1 MAQTNVRLA
10 LASYAL
16 SGNGTCG
23 FSAVALSYP
32 MSAPSD
38 FSTFVV
44 ALANDSTVAP
54 IHVEMRS
61 VWTANNGFAQTMS
74 IPLAWVSNPFGFGGT
89 SAVFPQTLA
98 VLASGKN
105 MLLPVQNF
113 VGSSLQVVVLFASN
127 TASTIVASGQI
138 SLWATQ

>member
-1 MAQTNVRLA
+1 MAQTNVRLT

-38 FSTFVV
+38 FGTFVV
-44 ALANDSTVAP
+44 TIANDSTVAP
-54 IHVEMRS
+54 LHVEFRS
-61 VWTANNGFAQTMS
+61 VWTANNGLTQTMAL
-74 IPLAWVSNPFGFGGT
+74 PLAFVSNPLGFGGT
-89 SAVFPQTLA
+89 SAVFPQTLL

-105 MLLPVQNF
+105 MLLPLHDW

-138 SLWATQ
+138 GLWATQ